1 MKLHLVAALTFFSL
15 VPNAF
20 AESVSV
26 TAPGVSI
33 TVPAADDADSTA
45 DIEVASSGVT
55 ISVTG
60 SDDFSSEK
68 VKYKCGDQ
76 DVVAT
81 YINANDI
88 SLVQLDFS
96 DKTIVAANVLAASGA
111 KYAGDQYIWWENEGE
126 VSLYNIIDDTEQK
139 KPIACLEDANETGE

>member
-1 MKLHLVAALTFFSL
+1 MKLHSIVAIALFSL
-15 VPNAF
+15 TGSAL

-26 TAPGVSI
+26 TMPGISVS
-33 TVPAADDADSTA
+33 VPTDDAAADVSVGAP
-45 DIEVASSGVT
+45 SGFA

-111 KYAGDQYIWWENEGE
+111 KYAGDQFIWWEDQGE
-126 VSLYNIIDDTEQK
+126 VSLYNIIDDPEQK

>member
-1 MKLHLVAALTFFSL
+1 MKLHLVAALAFLSL
-15 VPNAF
+15 TPNAF
-20 AESVSV
+20 AESISV
-26 TAPGVSI
+26 TMPGISV
-33 TVPAADDADSTA
+33 TVPTGDAANGAS
-45 DIEVASSGVT
+45 ENVAPSSGFA

-76 DVVAT
+76 DVIAT
-81 YINANDI
+81 YINADDI

-111 KYAGDQYIWWENEGE
+111 KYAGDQFIWWEDQGE
-126 VSLYNIIDDTEQK
+126 VSLYNIIDDPEQK
-139 KPIACLEDANETGE
+139 KPIACVEDANETGE